1 MSDRAFH
8 QFTKFSVLVLVN
20 DKKNKERQSADS
32 GEVKRIT
39 GTTTQPALALLTL
52 REGADRNCTT
62 VHTKSSMLRTRPT
75 D

>member
-1 MSDRAFH
+1 MNERAFH
-8 QFTKFSVLVLVN
+8 QFTESIVLLLVN

-52 REGADRNCTT
+52 REGAE
-62 VHTKSSMLRTRPT
+62 MEIARPCIQSL
-75 D
+75 

>member
-1 MSDRAFH
+1 MNDRAFH

-39 GTTTQPALALLTL
+39 LALLTL
-52 REGADRNCTT
+52 REGAE
-62 VHTKSSMLRTRPT
+62 MEIARPCIQSLQ
-75 D
+75 

>member
-1 MSDRAFH
+1 MNDRAFH

-39 GTTTQPALALLTL
+39 LALLTL
-52 REGADRNCTT
+52 REGAEMEIARPCTQ
-62 VHTKSSMLRTRPT
+62 SLQ
-75 D
+75 